1 MRQSKD
7 LKRFLECRS
16 LELYCGFMS
25 AVVVVLHGFG
35 LSRRFAPHNDIKG
48 AFHRVMPWGLIRFEL
63 CRILGYTRLMEIEII
78 QAIQSIHSNVV
89 LFLTTF
95 VSYFS
100 SWIGFVFILITF
112 LLFARFRFALTFAIA
127 SGVVSGVVNIVKVVV
142 QRPRP
147 WVESETVANL
157 LEASGYSMPSGHT
170 ANSVVIAVFLCY
182 FFIRTLKNKP
192 LKISLCVLS
201 GVYVLA
207 VMFSRMF
214 LGQHYLSDVCVGF
227 LVSGLISVVAIVV
240 YDRFIRPLNIKRKRK
255 Q

>member
-1 MRQSKD
+1 MVWGIARYIVILEHAQKQVQQSVPKI
-7 LKRFLECRS
+7 LFFLC
-16 LELYCGFMS
+16 
-25 AVVVVLHGFG
+25 V
-35 LSRRFAPHNDIKG
+35 
-48 AFHRVMPWGLIRFEL
+48 FEL

-112 LLFARFRFALTFAIA
+112 LLFARFRFALTFAIS

-170 ANSVVIAVFLCY
+170 ANAVVIAVFLCY
-182 FFIRTLKNKP
+182 FIIRTLKNKP
-192 LKISLCVLS
+192 LKISLCVLC
-201 GVYVLA
+201 GVYGLA

-240 YDRFIRPLNIKRKRK
+240 YDRFIRSLNIKRKRK
-255 Q
+255 

>member
-1 MRQSKD
+1 MLVD
-7 LKRFLECRS
+7 VAS
-16 LELYCGFMS
+16 LDCGMT
-25 AVVVVLHGFG
+25 
-35 LSRRFAPHNDIKG
+35 
-48 AFHRVMPWGLIRFEL
+48 WGLIRFEL

-182 FFIRTLKNKP
+182 FIIRTIKNKP
-192 LKISLCVLS
+192 LKISLCVLC

-227 LVSGLISVVAIVV
+227 LVGGLISVVAIVV
-240 YDRFIRPLNIKRKRK
+240 YDKFIRPLNIKRKRK

>member
-1 MRQSKD
+1 
-7 LKRFLECRS
+7 
-16 LELYCGFMS
+16 
-25 AVVVVLHGFG
+25 
-35 LSRRFAPHNDIKG
+35 
-48 AFHRVMPWGLIRFEL
+48 
-63 CRILGYTRLMEIEII
+63 MEIEII

-100 SWIGFVFILITF
+100 SWIGFVFILITL
-112 LLFARFRFALTFAIA
+112 LLFARFRYALTFAVT
-127 SGVVSGVVNIVKVVV
+127 SGLVSGVVNIVKVIV

-170 ANSVVIAVFLCY
+170 ANAVVIAVFLCY
-182 FFIRTLKNKP
+182 FIIRTIKNKP
-192 LKISLCVLS
+192 LKISLCVLC

-207 VMFSRMF
+207 TMFSRMF

-240 YDRFIRPLNIKRKRK
+240 YDKFIRPLNIKRKRK
-255 Q
+255 

>member
-1 MRQSKD
+1 MIAS
-7 LKRFLECRS
+7 LCLSVAVRFRFPDVAS
-16 LELYCGFMS
+16 LDCGMT
-25 AVVVVLHGFG
+25 
-35 LSRRFAPHNDIKG
+35 
-48 AFHRVMPWGLIRFEL
+48 WGLIRFEL

-112 LLFARFRFALTFAIA
+112 LLFARFRSALTFAIA
-127 SGVVSGVVNIVKVVV
+127 SGVVSAVVNIVKVIV

-170 ANSVVIAVFLCY
+170 ANAVVIAVFLCY
-182 FFIRTLKNKP
+182 FIIRTIKNKP
-192 LKISLCVLS
+192 LKISLCVLC
-201 GVYVLA
+201 GVYVLST
-207 VMFSRMF
+207 MFSRMF

-227 LVSGLISVVAIVV
+227 LVGGLISVVAIVV

>member
-1 MRQSKD
+1 MT
-7 LKRFLECRS
+7 
-16 LELYCGFMS
+16 
-25 AVVVVLHGFG
+25 
-35 LSRRFAPHNDIKG
+35 
-48 AFHRVMPWGLIRFEL
+48 WGLIRFEL

-100 SWIGFVFILITF
+100 SWIGFVFILITL

-127 SGVVSGVVNIVKVVV
+127 SGVVSGVVNIVKVIV

-182 FFIRTLKNKP
+182 FIIRTIKNKP
-192 LKISLCVLS
+192 LKISLCVLC

-227 LVSGLISVVAIVV
+227 LVGGLISVVAIVV
-240 YDRFIRPLNIKRKRK
+240 YDKFIRPLNIKRKRK

>member
-1 MRQSKD
+1 MLVD
-7 LKRFLECRS
+7 VAS
-16 LELYCGFMS
+16 LDCGMT
-25 AVVVVLHGFG
+25 
-35 LSRRFAPHNDIKG
+35 
-48 AFHRVMPWGLIRFEL
+48 WGLIRFEL

-112 LLFARFRFALTFAIA
+112 LLFAKFRFALTFAIA

-170 ANSVVIAVFLCY
+170 ANAVVIAVFLCY
-182 FFIRTLKNKP
+182 FIIRTIKNKP
-192 LKISLCVLS
+192 LKISLCVLC

-240 YDRFIRPLNIKRKRK
+240 YDKFIRPLNIKRKRK
-255 Q
+255 